1 MEPMDWLNDEELLRF
16 FRRCKTEMSCME
28 KPHTFLCQLRD
39 YELVPEDR
47 YKKVIRMKSKDN
59 IRKGLYE
66 ILDWLERERPQS
78 VREFW
83 SCVFKD
89 TIHYPTLKLLRN
101 SLLDG
106 SFHFDKQPEETVETE
121 KSDEGKR
128 KALSGG
134 EEGEEKQENSVK
146 MKKKRILR
154 SSDDDEE
161 PAGPSSQSIPRKK
174 KSKKICFSSPLK
186 KGEKNHIWSW
196 PIYKLQLPVTCG
208 DQAGTLN
215 RNLLAKGE
223 KCIVVGK
230 RWFTPSEFESFAGKK
245 SSRNWKASIR
255 CQDTQLGKLIQ
266 EGHLKTG
273 TYKGGCRKANRS
285 LFPSGHAT
293 AVSDEDEE
301 AGEEEEEEGDDEEEK
316 EEGEEEEGDEE
327 EEEGRELNEG
337 DRSRESSA
345 AVAGE
350 AVRNRTE
357 QPEVARKV
365 FRVTCRGA
373 AGTLHA
379 KRFSSGTCG
388 KSIRTETS
396 WMTPVEF
403 LKVASCPA
411 DASWKKEIRCE
422 EEPLSVL
429 IEAND
434 LTIDSLLCKCS
445 RCKPDGT
452 ELENQKND
460 DECGVCRRED
470 EDKLVMCDDCPRSFH
485 QKCHLPHVED
495 VDLGVDSPWMC
506 TFCIFRIYQGCFYQ
520 ELEREAAV
528 SLPIS
533 QHMLECQYLLLYLCT
548 ADEEQTFSVDPRLY
562 LNDYCSV
569 IKTPMWLGHIAHRLQ
584 KPRNRIV
591 GEFETDVQLIFS
603 NCALYN
609 RDNAEILATG
619 NRLKELFDREFK
631 SVFNIK
637 E

>member
-1 MEPMDWLNDEELLRF
+1 MEPMEWLNDEELLRF

-39 YELVPEDR
+39 HELVPEDR

-59 IRKGLYE
+59 IQKGLYE
-66 ILDWLERERPQS
+66 ILDWLERERPKS

-89 TIHYPTLKLLRN
+89 TILNHYPTLKLLRN

-106 SFHFDKQPEETVETE
+106 E
-121 KSDEGKR
+121 R

-146 MKKKRILR
+146 MKKKRKLR
-154 SSDDDEE
+154 SGDDDEE

-186 KGEKNHIWSW
+186 KGEEKPIWSR

-208 DQAGTLN
+208 DQAGTLH
-215 RNLLAKGE
+215 RKLLAKGK
-223 KCIVVGK
+223 KCIVVK
-230 RWFTPSEFESFAGKK
+230 KQWFTPSEFESSAGKK

-255 CQDTQLGKLIQ
+255 CQGTQLGKLIQ

-301 AGEEEEEEGDDEEEK
+301 AGEEEDEEEEAEEEK
-316 EEGEEEEGDEE
+316 DDEGEEEEDDEEEAGEEE

-350 AVRNRTE
+350 AVKNRTE

-434 LTIDSLLCKCS
+434 LTIHSVLCNCS
-445 RCKPDGT
+445 WCTPDAT

-495 VDLGVDSPWMC
+495 VNLGDDSPWMC
-506 TFCIFRIYQGCFYQ
+506 TFCIFGTNQGCYSQ
-520 ELEREAAV
+520 EELEREAAV

>member
-1 MEPMDWLNDEELLRF
+1 MEPMDWLDDEELLRF

-66 ILDWLERERPQS
+66 ILDWLQRERPQS

-89 TIHYPTLKLLRN
+89 TILNHYPTLKLLRN
-101 SLLDG
+101 NLLDG

-121 KSDEGKR
+121 ESDEEKR
-128 KALSGG
+128 KVLSGG

-146 MKKKRILR
+146 MKKKRKLR
-154 SSDDDEE
+154 NGDDDEE

-174 KSKKICFSSPLK
+174 KSQKKCFSSPLK
-186 KGEKNHIWSW
+186 KGEENHIWSW

-215 RNLLAKGE
+215 RKLLAKAE
-223 KCIVVGK
+223 KCIVVKK
-230 RWFTPSEFESFAGKK
+230 RWFTPSEFERFAGKR
-245 SSRNWKASIR
+245 SSRNWKTSIR
-255 CQDTQLGKLIQ
+255 CQDTRLGKLIQ

-293 AVSDEDEE
+293 ADEE
-301 AGEEEEEEGDDEEEK
+301 AEEEGDDEE
-316 EEGEEEEGDEE
+316 EE

-350 AVRNRTE
+350 AVKNRTE

-434 LTIDSLLCKCS
+434 LRIHSLLCNCS

-495 VDLGVDSPWMC
+495 VDLGDDRPWMC
-506 TFCIFRIYQGCFYQ
+506 TFCIFGTNQGCYYQ
-520 ELEREAAV
+520 EELEREAAV

-533 QHMLECQYLLLYLCT
+533 QRILECQYLLLYLCT
-548 ADEEQTFSVDPRLY
+548 ADEEQTFAVDPRLY

-584 KPRNRIV
+584 KPQNRIV
-591 GEFETDVQLIFS
+591 GEFESDVQLIFS